1 MLVEIKSEKVEVKN
15 MNFVYNE
22 KHKCYFSED
31 NSYTVIDGNLY
42 VATDYVEQLLE
53 TIVSSLQNVKT
64 AISKNSRTYVSK
76 SGLKDKKYDKTFVNV
91 KLLQKSNGI
100 F

>member
-1 MLVEIKSEKVEVKN
+1 

-31 NSYTVIDGNLY
+31 SSYTVVDGNLY

-53 TIVSSLQNVKT
+53 TIVSSLQNVKM
-64 AISKNSRTYVSK
+64 AISKNSRTCVSK
-76 SGLKDKKYDKTFVNV
+76 SGLKDNKYDKTFVNV

-100 F
+100 FER

>member
-1 MLVEIKSEKVEVKN
+1 
-15 MNFVYNE
+15 MNFVYDE

-31 NSYTVIDGNLY
+31 NFYTVIDGNLY

-76 SGLKDKKYDKTFVNV
+76 SGLKNKKYDRTLVHV
-91 KLLQKSNGI
+91 KLLQESNGI
-100 F
+100 FER

>member
-1 MLVEIKSEKVEVKN
+1 

-64 AISKNSRTYVSK
+64 AISKNSRTCVSK

-91 KLLQKSNGI
+91 KLLQESNGI
-100 F
+100 FER